1 MGYDD
6 TNSNLNDLCAS
17 DPFYNTT
24 NEISQVFQSSFVG
37 MISPIMERVMENIS
51 NTVLNSIDDGAGKS
65 SNYMLKSEI
74 VPPIYPYYEKCEM
87 CNQTNGVCYNCG
99 GQGGNGTY
107 TINANGQISRSNVNG
122 TSVPQTNQT
131 NSQNTSLGGVIN
143 NTVGTAGNVANTAL
157 GTASNALDTTLGTA
171 GNALNTV
178 GNTVGNVANA
188 AGNTVGS
195 LANTVGG
202 VANTAIGGATALGQG
217 IGDLANNIV
226 DEAGNILDK
235 AGNII
240 GNIAN
245 INPAEL
251 KQSYNNADAASQMLL
266 DPAQGG
272 AAGSNPLQPG
282 QTGVPGPGGASGA
295 VPIATT
301 PIAGNDIH
309 SAFGALVQKGGDFM
323 PLSSDFS
330 NFVR

>member
-1 MGYDD
+1 
-6 TNSNLNDLCAS
+6 LNNLCAS

-24 NEISQVFQSSFVG
+24 NEISQVFQSSFIG
-37 MISPIMERVMENIS
+37 MINPIMERVMENIS
-51 NTVLNSIDDGAGKS
+51 NTILNSIDDATGRS
-65 SNYMLKSEI
+65 SDYMLKSDI

-87 CNQTNGVCYNCG
+87 CNQTNGICQNCG

-107 TINANGQISRSNVNG
+107 TINANGQISGANMNG
-122 TSVPQTNQT
+122 TSVPQTN
-131 NSQNTSLGGVIN
+131 SQNTGVGGVIN
-143 NTVGTAGNVANTAL
+143 NTVGTAGSVANTAL
-157 GTASNALDTTLGTA
+157 GTASNALNTTLGTA
-171 GNALNTV
+171 SNALNTV
-178 GNTVGNVANA
+178 GNTVGNVANT
-188 AGNTVGS
+188 AGNTVGN

-217 IGDLANNIV
+217 LEGIANNIV

-266 DPAQGG
+266 NPAKGG

-282 QTGVPGPGGASGA
+282 QTGVPGAGGASGA
-295 VPIATT
+295 VPLTT
-301 PIAGNDIH
+301 IPMAGNDIN

-323 PLSSDFS
+323 PLSADFS
-330 NFVR
+330 NFVH